1 MKTEAEQLALV
12 DEAKLAMQIETVF
25 TGRDFGSQKRFVAIV
40 RPVAMIVGEVNK
52 GDGTKVAKDLWKK
65 VHEWSLPP
73 KLGGCTVDE
82 TFQMWTS
89 PDLSKTNR
97 IGLLKFVLPSA
108 LFSHLES
115 KGFAFGA
122 EGEGASE
129 PEKKKARRS
138 SD

>member
-25 TGRDFGSQKRFVAIV
+25 KGRDFGSQKRFVAIV

-52 GDGTKVAKDLWKK
+52 GDGTKVAKDLWIK

-73 KLGGCTVDE
+73 KLGGGTVE
-82 TFQMWTS
+82 EKFQLWTTPMS
-89 PDLSKTNR
+89 NLSKTNR

-108 LFSHLES
+108 LFSFLES

-129 PEKKKARRS
+129 PEKKKARH
-138 SD
+138 

>member
-1 MKTEAEQLALV
+1 MKTEAEQLALF
-12 DEAKLAMQIETVF
+12 DEATLAMQQNTVF
-25 TGRDFGSQKRFVAIV
+25 TGRNNGSKNRFVAIV
-40 RPVAMIVGEVNK
+40 RPIAMIEKEVNK
-52 GDGTKVAKDLWKK
+52 GDGAKVAKDLWDD
-65 VHEWSLPP
+65 VHARQLPP
-73 KLGGCTVDE
+73 ELGRGSVKE
-82 TFQMWTS
+82 KFQMWTS
-89 PDLSKTNR
+89 PDLSDANR

>member
-1 MKTEAEQLALV
+1 
-12 DEAKLAMQIETVF
+12 MQIGTVF
-25 TGRDFGSQKRFVAIV
+25 KGRNNGSKKRFVAIV
-40 RPVAMIVGEVNK
+40 QPIAMIVEKIGK
-52 GDGTKVAKDLWKK
+52 GAGAKCATDLWDD
-65 VHEWSLPP
+65 VHARQLPP
-73 KLGGCTVDE
+73 ELGRGSVKE
-82 TFQMWTS
+82 KFQMWTS
-89 PDLSKTNR
+89 PDLSDANR

>member
-1 MKTEAEQLALV
+1 L
-12 DEAKLAMQIETVF
+12 D
-25 TGRDFGSQKRFVAIV
+25 IV
-40 RPVAMIVGEVNK
+40 QPIAMIVEEIGK
-52 GDGTKVAKDLWKK
+52 GAGTKVAKDLWKK

-108 LFSHLES
+108 LFSFLES

-122 EGEGASE
+122 EGEGASK
-129 PEKKKARRS
+129 PKKKKARR
-138 SD
+138 